1 MRARRV
7 RDVHR
12 PRGRRARAL
21 VPGAPRRSPG
31 CPDHDSRRHGRGRA
45 SPSAP
50 AGVRGARRRPVR
62 LLHAGHPPHR
72 SGASR
77 GPAESHAP
85 GDQGGARGQ
94 PLPLHR
100 VHEDPRRRRA
110 RRLADRGSTMSDD
123 PRRSSEG
130 KHEFAVIGR
139 PLPKIDAWAK
149 VIGETKYADDLFL
162 PRMAYGRLLRSPHGH
177 ALIKRIDTSQD
188 EEALCTEKVRM
199 VGDAVAAVAAVDEET
214 AERACRLIDV
224 EYEPLRALMS
234 IEESLA
240 HPEVRIHEYGDGP
253 NVHKNVALQFG
264 DVEAAFARADLVRED
279 VFFYE
284 GNTHLPMEQHA
295 AVAQWGADG
304 KLTLWS
310 STQTPHYVHRLLARI
325 LDVPAAHIRVIAT
338 AVGGGFG
345 GKLDPFAH
353 EIAACKLSQLIGRP
367 VKIACTRE
375 EVFYIH
381 RGRHPVL
388 MWIKTGFTREGDITG
403 CHLRTWLDG
412 GAYGSY
418 GVASTFYTGVINPV
432 TYKMPV
438 YKFEGARVFT
448 NKPPC
453 GPKRGHGTPQPRFAL
468 ECQLDKAAE
477 QLGLDPAEMRKRILA
492 EPFTKTANHLTVTTI
507 GLGECIDRVVEAS
520 GWRTKWRG
528 FRSEGAPTE
537 PPPEP
542 GCAGG
547 ARARTRRGIG
557 IACSAYLTGAGTAV
571 YWNSMPH
578 SGVILRADRSGGV
591 AVLCGA
597 TDIGQGSDSIL
608 AYLPAEILGI
618 DPKDVHVHPADT
630 SLTPVDLGSY
640 SSRVTLMCGMAAIQ
654 ASQRLREVIAQAVA
668 RKLEVEPGALA
679 FRERKVGVAADW
691 ERAVPFAQAV
701 ELAEAMHGVLAFAG
715 SYAPPKRAGKYKG
728 GGVGPSPCYS
738 YSACVVELSVDEET
752 GEIELHDVW
761 IGHDLGR
768 ALNPLLAEGQI
779 EGSVYMGI
787 GEALMEGQ
795 IFRKGVHK
803 NPSLLEYKSPTT
815 LETPE
820 IHTFLVET
828 DDPEGPFGA
837 KEAGQGPLLPVIPAI
852 ANAVYHAVGVR
863 CDEVPITPEMI
874 LKGLELR
881 RQGRP
886 ARVGPARIP
895 LFTFK
900 APVVVESAFG
910 QPADAIA
917 VRPFQP

>member
-1 MRARRV
+1 MSKEAFTV
-7 RDVHR
+7 V
-12 PRGRRARAL
+12 
-21 VPGAPRRSPG
+21 
-31 CPDHDSRRHGRGRA
+31 
-45 SPSAP
+45 
-50 AGVRGARRRPVR
+50 
-62 LLHAGHPPHR
+62 
-72 SGASR
+72 
-77 GPAESHAP
+77 
-85 GDQGGARGQ
+85 GQ
-94 PLPLHR
+94 
-100 VHEDPRRRRA
+100 
-110 RRLADRGSTMSDD
+110 
-123 PRRSSEG
+123 
-130 KHEFAVIGR
+130 
-139 PLPKIDAWAK
+139 PLPKIDAWGK
-149 VIGETKYADDLFL
+149 VTGETRYADDLVL
-162 PRMAYGRLLRSPHGH
+162 PRMAFGKLLRSAHAHARILSIDATRARALPGVLAVITGH
-177 ALIKRIDTSQD
+177 DLPRVKFGILPVSQD

-214 AERACRLIDV
+214 AEAATRLIDV
-224 EYEPLRALMS
+224 QYEPLPALMS
-234 IEESLA
+234 IHESLA

-264 DVEAAFARADLVRED
+264 DVDKAFAESHLVRED
-279 VFFYE
+279 VFYFE

-295 AVAQWGADG
+295 AVAHWAADG

-310 STQTPHYVHRLLARI
+310 STQTPHYVHRLLTKI
-325 LDVPAAHIRVIAT
+325 LAVPGAHIRVIA
-338 AVGGGFG
+338 APVGGGFG

-353 EIAACKLSQLIGRP
+353 EIAACKLSQLTGRP

-388 MWIKTGFTREGDITG
+388 MWLKTGFTKDGDITG
-403 CHLRTWLDG
+403 SHIRTWLDG

-477 QLGLDPAEMRKRILA
+477 QLGIDPADLRRRIVA

-507 GLGECIDRVVEAS
+507 GLGECIDKVVEAS
-520 GWRTKWRG
+520 GWRDK
-528 FRSEGAPTE
+528 
-537 PPPEP
+537 
-542 GCAGG
+542 
-547 ARARTRRGIG
+547 RARYGEAAKHAAAKPLWQSRKRKGVG
-557 IACSAYLTGAGTAV
+557 IAGSAYMTGAGTAI
-571 YWNSMPH
+571 YWNNMPH
-578 SGVILRADRSGGV
+578 SGVVIRADRSGAV

-608 AYLPAEILGI
+608 AYLPAEVLGI
-618 DPKDVHVHPADT
+618 EPKDVHVHPADT

-654 ASQRLREVIAQAVA
+654 AATRLREVVARAVA
-668 RKLEVEPGALA
+668 RKLETSAERIV
-679 FRERKVGVAADW
+679 FRERKVGVLEDW
-691 ERAVPFAQAV
+691 DKAVAFPLAI

-738 YSACVVELSVDEET
+738 YSACVVELTVDEDT
-752 GEIELHDVW
+752 GWIELDDVW
-761 IGHDLGR
+761 IAHDIGR
-768 ALNPLLAEGQI
+768 ALNPLLVEGQV

-795 IFRKGVHK
+795 VFRKGLHK
-803 NPSLLEYKSPTT
+803 HPSMLEYKSPTT
-815 LETPE
+815 LETPD

-852 ANAVYHAVGVR
+852 ANAIYHAVGVR
-863 CDEVPITPEMI
+863 IDQVPITPDMVLRGLD
-874 LKGLELR
+874 LK
-881 RQGRP
+881 RQGK
-886 ARVGPARIP
+886 PARIGPDKLP
-895 LFTFK
+895 LFRFK
-900 APVVVESAFG
+900 EPLVVESAFG
-910 QPADAIA
+910 QAADAVA
-917 VRPFQP
+917 VRPFADDRTNDRTDART

>member
-1 MRARRV
+1 MKF
-7 RDVHR
+7 
-12 PRGRRARAL
+12 GIL
-21 VPGAPRRSPG
+21 
-31 CPDHDSRRHGRGRA
+31 
-45 SPSAP
+45 
-50 AGVRGARRRPVR
+50 PV
-62 LLHAGHPPHR
+62 
-72 SGASR
+72 
-77 GPAESHAP
+77 
-85 GDQGGARGQ
+85 
-94 PLPLHR
+94 
-100 VHEDPRRRRA
+100 
-110 RRLADRGSTMSDD
+110 
-123 PRRSSEG
+123 
-130 KHEFAVIGR
+130 
-139 PLPKIDAWAK
+139 
-149 VIGETKYADDLFL
+149 
-162 PRMAYGRLLRSPHGH
+162 
-177 ALIKRIDTSQD
+177 SQD
-188 EEALCTEKVRM
+188 EEALCREKVRM

-214 AERACRLIDV
+214 AERACELIEVD
-224 EYEPLRALMS
+224 YEPLRALMS
-234 IEESLA
+234 IEEALG

-264 DVEAAFARADLVRED
+264 DVEAAFAAADLVRED
-279 VFFYE
+279 VFFFE

-295 AVAQWGADG
+295 AVAQFGPDG

-325 LDVPAAHIRVIAT
+325 LDMPAAHIRVIA
-338 AVGGGFG
+338 APVGGGFG

-353 EIAACKLSQLIGRP
+353 EIAACRLSQITGRP
-367 VKIACTRE
+367 VKIALTRE
-375 EVFYIH
+375 EVFYVH

-388 MWIKTGFTREGDITG
+388 MWLKTGFTRQGDITG
-403 CHLRTWLDG
+403 CHIKTWLDG

-477 QLGLDPAEMRKRILA
+477 QLGLDPADLRRRIVH

-520 GWRTKWRG
+520 GWREKRARYG
-528 FRSEGAPTE
+528 PTE
-537 PPPEP
+537 PPR
-542 GCAGG
+542 GSK
-547 ARARTRRGIG
+547 RRGVG
-557 IACSAYLTGAGTAV
+557 IAGSAYMTGAGTAI

-578 SGVILRADRSGGV
+578 SGVIVRADRSGGV
-591 AVLCGA
+591 AILCGA

-618 DPKDVHVHPADT
+618 DPKDVRVHPADT
-630 SLTPVDLGSY
+630 DLTPVDLGSY

-654 ASQRLREVIAQAVA
+654 AATRLREVIFKAVS
-668 RKLEVEPGALA
+668 RKLEVDPAALVA
-679 FRERKVGVAADW
+679 RDGKVGVSDDW
-691 ERAVPFAQAV
+691 ERAVPFPDAV
-701 ELAEAMHGVLAFAG
+701 ALAESMHGVLAFAG

-738 YSACVVELSVDEET
+738 YSASVVELSVDEET

-761 IGHDLGR
+761 IAHDIGR
-768 ALNPLLAEGQI
+768 ALNPLLVEGQV

-795 IFRKGVHK
+795 VFRKGLHK
-803 NPSLLEYKSPTT
+803 QPSMLDYKSPTT

-820 IHTFLVET
+820 IHTILVET

-852 ANAVYHAVGVR
+852 ANAVYHAIGVR

-881 RQGRP
+881 RQGK
-886 ARVGPARIP
+886 PARIGP
-895 LFTFK
+895 ERIPAFRFK
-900 APVVVESAFG
+900 EALAVESAFG
-910 QPADAIA
+910 HPADAVGGDGRSSNA
-917 VRPFQP
+917 APASVSLSGAPVRRRGRAALRRRRARHHAGRRGHRSLSEHEAAPVRAQDSRRLARRARAAWRARVGSRRAGHRLGHRARRGVGASGGGAPLPGRGDGRRAGVVAPASLHGNHRRQRVRGHALQLLQPDPPVAEGRRLLHEEGRRHLSGGAGEPALLGGLVV